1 MLAAFQGVPGA
12 YSHLACRQLL
22 GDKTRVLPCETFDQV
37 FAAVASGKAQRGVLP
52 IENSLAGSIH
62 QNYDLLVQ
70 HDLSIVGET
79 HLRVRHCLLCHPDTK
94 REALTEVRSH
104 PQALAQCSS
113 FFAKHAD
120 GKRAVKPVVWFDTA
134 GAAKSLIADKAETV
148 GHVGA
153 IAGEFAAELY
163 GLKILDRHIANQ
175 EVNFTRFL
183 AIAKKPVKI
192 PPGTTAKTSIA
203 YMPPRNEVGVLFK
216 VLGVFALRGID
227 LGKIESRPNPLR
239 PFEYRFYL
247 DIHGD
252 AATGPVSKALDHLRE
267 LGGELR
273 VLGSYAAAKP
283 EASEPSPRK
292 ATKSAKPQRK

>member
-1 MLAAFQGVPGA
+1 MIAAFQGVHGA

-22 GDKTRVLPCETFDQV
+22 GDKVATLPCETFDEV
-37 FAAVASGKAQRGVLP
+37 FAAVEFGRAQRGVLP

-70 HDLSIVGET
+70 HDLCIVGET
-79 HLRVRHCLLCHPDTK
+79 HLRVRHCLLVHPTAT
-94 REALTEVRSH
+94 RATLREVRSH
-104 PQALAQCSS
+104 PQALAQCNA
-113 FFAKHAD
+113 FFARNTAD
-120 GKRAVKPVVWFDTA
+120 KTRHPVKPMVWFDTA
-134 GAAKSLIADKAETV
+134 GAAKSLADEKPL
-148 GHVGA
+148 HVGA

-163 GLKILDRHIANQ
+163 GLKVLDRNIANQ

-192 PPGTTAKTSIA
+192 PAGIAAKTSLA

-227 LGKIESRPNPLR
+227 LCKIESRPNPSH

-247 DIHGD
+247 DIMGD
-252 AATGPVSKALDHLRE
+252 AATGPVQKALDHLRE
-267 LGGELR
+267 LGGDLR
-273 VLGSYAAAKP
+273 VLGSYASAAPEIVPKRSNTHKTKP
-283 EASEPSPRK
+283 
-292 ATKSAKPQRK
+292 TKDKK